1 MGTLDNIFSKVSNKR
16 TREAQEAALQMVASK
31 KTNHISK
38 SNVVPKSMKQKVEYA
53 KDLSEEVFGDKLQ
66 RMELVVDKD
75 RILEYSDKVLENGIV
90 ALDTE
95 TNGLDRIDG
104 KIAGI
109 CLYTPSEKGIYVPVG
124 HISYMTNQPIKHNVD
139 KELMRQII
147 QEWEDKGVKFILHH
161 AKFDMHILWWMIG
174 VKITPYWDTL
184 IASNLLNENEPHGLK
199 VLWQKYC
206 VEEDEDTKVASFN
219 SLFNGIEFNK
229 IPPEVGYMY
238 ASFDPIMTYEL
249 YKFQEEYLDKDGRYC
264 YSKGLERVADVFRDI
279 EMPLIPVVFEMECTG
294 VKIDTDLAKELHDKY
309 TFYMDRAE
317 RKFKE
322 EIDKISDKFDD
333 LLVKSPD
340 KYNKLFGDG
349 KTISISSPTQL
360 AILFYDVMGFV
371 SKDDKKPRGTGEDI
385 ISQFNHPIVEAI
397 LEYRAMSKL
406 LSTYIDAIPT
416 HISKR
421 DNKLHAT
428 FNQYGAKCITGNSIV
443 PTKDGFKR
451 IDDICANCKEDD
463 VFYPINETIYNKH
476 KSYEHSDYAI
486 KYTNV
491 PTIKITL
498 SCGYTIEGTPNHPI
512 LVSNYTKSSLAR
524 NNSNK
529 VLRTMWSN
537 SEFKQLRDIS
547 IGDIVEVPLGYN
559 INTLDYVKLDT
570 TITHSTNSKDVIL
583 PDILDEN
590 MALLLG
596 MYHADGTVSDS
607 NGSYSIEI
615 HNADEDVIQEVA
627 NLSNN
632 IFNIT
637 PYVYRN
643 TKKAN
648 EISSYITSINLKQ
661 FDYLF
666 SKGARNKKIPEC
678 IYESPNSVINSYIK
692 GMTLDSSVYKE
703 GNSIRF
709 TMTVA
714 QEDDAIFL
722 QTYLTSIG
730 IFCSR
735 RENKDMLD
743 KYGWTEWSLSFNS
756 NMYCK
761 FRDLIGFVQSKKIIE
776 DVKTQTLRTTVIN
789 NSYKSYVTKIE
800 YNINDVYDIHVPDSH
815 SFIVNGIISHNTGR
829 FSSSNPNLQNI
840 PSQKTKL
847 SDGTVIDAGH
857 DIRQMFMADEGQ
869 VIIGGDFS

>member
-1 MGTLDNIFSKVSNKR
+1 MGTLDNIFSKVSNRR
-16 TREAQEAALQMVASK
+16 TREAQEAALQMVANK

-147 QEWEDKGVKFILHH
+147 QEWEDNGVKFILHNS
-161 AKFDMHILWWMIG
+161 KFDMHILWWMIG

-206 VEEDEDTKVASFN
+206 VGEDEDTKVASFN

-249 YKFQEEYLDKDGRYC
+249 YKFQEEYLDKDGKYC

-428 FNQYGAKCITGNSIV
+428 FNQYGAK
-443 PTKDGFKR
+443 
-451 IDDICANCKEDD
+451 
-463 VFYPINETIYNKH
+463 
-476 KSYEHSDYAI
+476 
-486 KYTNV
+486 
-491 PTIKITL
+491 
-498 SCGYTIEGTPNHPI
+498 
-512 LVSNYTKSSLAR
+512 
-524 NNSNK
+524 
-529 VLRTMWSN
+529 
-537 SEFKQLRDIS
+537 
-547 IGDIVEVPLGYN
+547 
-559 INTLDYVKLDT
+559 
-570 TITHSTNSKDVIL
+570 
-583 PDILDEN
+583 
-590 MALLLG
+590 
-596 MYHADGTVSDS
+596 
-607 NGSYSIEI
+607 
-615 HNADEDVIQEVA
+615 
-627 NLSNN
+627 
-632 IFNIT
+632 
-637 PYVYRN
+637 
-643 TKKAN
+643 
-648 EISSYITSINLKQ
+648 
-661 FDYLF
+661 
-666 SKGARNKKIPEC
+666 
-678 IYESPNSVINSYIK
+678 
-692 GMTLDSSVYKE
+692 
-703 GNSIRF
+703 
-709 TMTVA
+709 
-714 QEDDAIFL
+714 
-722 QTYLTSIG
+722 
-730 IFCSR
+730 
-735 RENKDMLD
+735 
-743 KYGWTEWSLSFNS
+743 
-756 NMYCK
+756 
-761 FRDLIGFVQSKKIIE
+761 
-776 DVKTQTLRTTVIN
+776 
-789 NSYKSYVTKIE
+789 
-800 YNINDVYDIHVPDSH
+800 
-815 SFIVNGIISHNTGR
+815 TGR